1 MSRRSSRRKR
11 RARAKRLAAL
21 GDQRLWRH
29 LTKCPEKARQLPEG
43 SWYVSNASAPEHP
56 SIWMTCKSCNL
67 TYYNEGDKIHVPG
80 KGTFSEPP
88 DALQILALLG
98 SSSK

>member
-1 MSRRSSRRKR
+1 M
-11 RARAKRLAAL
+11 
-21 GDQRLWRH
+21 
-29 LTKCPEKARQLPEG
+29 
-43 SWYVSNASAPEHP
+43 SNASAPEHP